1 MAAASVF
8 AFGVEDSFVSLV
20 IQMAIQI
27 DPKWD
32 IRLKPKLVEVAKMLS
47 PRRNRLP
54 ARLFSENLI
63 NEDELERFTN
73 SDKLDTDLALD
84 ILIVL
89 RKQVEGSF
97 DKFCDVLLEVKDE
110 TLNAVEKSLRPNRQ
124 TSIESKHLER
134 NQCACLCRGMSDVCE
149 CGTKRRDDGFA
160 L

>member
-1 MAAASVF
+1 MAAAFGF

-20 IQMAIQI
+20 IQMAIRI

-32 IRLKPKLVEVAKMLS
+32 SRLKPKLVKVAEMLS

-73 SDKLDTDLALD
+73 SDKLDTDLALE
-84 ILIVL
+84 ILFVL
-89 RKQVEGSF
+89 RKEVEGSF

-110 TLNAVEKSLRPNRQ
+110 TLNGVEKSLRPDRQ
-124 TSIESKHLER
+124 TSIEGKHL
-134 NQCACLCRGMSDVCE
+134 L
-149 CGTKRRDDGFA
+149 
-160 L
+160 